1 MARQAQYTE
10 GVSAMVTPTMRKYLD
25 DQAKARKVSMADV
38 LREMLDEALEHR
50 VWQQDEERAAIQAES
65 PSPY

>member
-1 MARQAQYTE
+1 
-10 GVSAMVTPTMRKYLD
+10 MVTPTMRKYLD